1 VIIIYRLDAP
11 KSILETEKTLK
22 TLSSG
27 QIYKK
32 TKKNQKNPKK
42 PQKKPKK
49 PKKTHRAGLK
59 KKNRVFPTL
68 VLGGFGRRGPLI
80 AYLLL
85 SGAICVA
92 IVCVKTFVRPPSAS
106 ASPSPAGSWDAAG
119 LVTGLALVGKAAI
132 VSCFCTIFIYS
143 SELFPTVIRSVG
155 VGSCTFFGRVGSL
168 LAPQVRSR
176 RRRIER
182 KIMFIIFIPPFP
194 VS

>member
-1 VIIIYRLDAP
+1 M
-11 KSILETEKTLK
+11 
-22 TLSSG
+22 
-27 QIYKK
+27 KK
-32 TKKNQKNPKK
+32 TKKKQKPKEPNKTQKNPVGWFFFK
-42 PQKKPKK
+42 P
-49 PKKTHRAGLK
+49 GF
-59 KKNRVFPTL
+59 FPTL

-92 IVCVKTFVRPPSAS
+92 IVCVKTFVRPPASAS
-106 ASPSPAGSWDAAG
+106 ASSSAAPGGWDAAG

-168 LAPQVRSR
+168 LAPQVS
-176 RRRIER
+176 ES
-182 KIMFIIFIPPFP
+182 II
-194 VS
+194 